1 MQETTSLFALLWR
14 ARMTRHPHAASHVPS
29 DTAGEHD
36 TPTPVLVRHLAVARQ
51 PVKVVFANT
60 HLILG
65 VLLEQHEQ
73 HEQKNKHA
81 QMTTKQ
87 HFLVAF
93 ASCTKKNP
101 KSPFLKV
108 ANLSKL
114 PLGYSAV
121 FCRITPILPGCFEYF
136 ELEN

>member
-1 MQETTSLFALLWR
+1 MPSLFALLWR
-14 ARMTRHPHAASHVPS
+14 ARMIRHAHAASHVRHHRTRQES
-29 DTAGEHD
+29 TAPRLWFSCD
-36 TPTPVLVRHLAVARQ
+36 LAVAR
-51 PVKVVFANT
+51 PPAKVVFANT

-73 HEQKNKHA
+73 HEQKNKHT